1 MRLLLD
7 THVFLW
13 LISGS
18 PEIPPTV
25 LSAVRDPGNQVFL
38 SVASVWEAIVKF
50 QLGKLSLPEPPETY
64 LPAQRERHQV
74 TSLAIEEADLSHLSV
89 LPPIHRDP
97 FDRILIAQ
105 ALRSNLVF
113 VTVDARIRA
122 YPVTLM
128 VWS

>member
-25 LSAVRDPGNQVFL
+25 LSTIRDPRNQVFL
-38 SVASVWEAIVKF
+38 SVASVWESIVKF
-50 QLGKLSLPEPPETY
+50 QLGKLALPEPPETF

-74 TSLAIEEADLSHLSV
+74 SSLAIEEADLSHLAA

-97 FDRILIAQ
+97 FDRILMAQ
-105 ALRSNLVF
+105 ALRSSLVF

-128 VWS
+128 VWT